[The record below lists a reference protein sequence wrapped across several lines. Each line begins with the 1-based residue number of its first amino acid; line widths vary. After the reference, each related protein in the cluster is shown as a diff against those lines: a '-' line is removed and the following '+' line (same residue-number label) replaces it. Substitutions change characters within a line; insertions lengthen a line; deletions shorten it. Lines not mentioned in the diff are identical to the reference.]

1 MNEKIIPLRQHISH
15 LIESAPRIVV
25 RSSMFTGDPS
35 ADLAVFADLL
45 GSGIPGSFNT
55 LPAEYL
61 DYLMDVFIHALQ
73 SQNISQVQFNLFWH
87 NSITQGETTME
98 EYNIPSFVEETEE
111 EHNEKYLQL
120 QAKIAK
126 YMSTLYEAGVP
137 EGVLH
142 REVLDKASIAVMC
155 AFSDMDY
162 MDAHQEAANLLL
174 GAAQS
179 LGISLTDFKRTG
191 AQGES
196 E

>member
-15 LIESAPRIVV
+15 LIESAPKAVV
-25 RSSMFTGDPS
+25 RASMFSGDPS

-73 SQNISQVQFNLFWH
+73 SQNISQIQFNLIWK
-87 NSITQGETTME
+87 GKMTME
-98 EYNIPSFVEETEE
+98 EQNIPLLANEETEE

-126 YMSTLYEAGVP
+126 YMSTLYEAGMP

-179 LGISLTDFKRTG
+179 LGISLSDFKRSG
-191 AQGES
+191 AQGDDA
-196 E
+196 